1 MHGFGVGDAFFAFAG
16 WCVGWRWGGGA
27 AVMALGLVLAWLG

>member
-1 MHGFGVGDAFFAFAG
+1 MVLGWEMPFLPLLGGVLGG
-16 WCVGWRWGGGA
+16 GGGGA